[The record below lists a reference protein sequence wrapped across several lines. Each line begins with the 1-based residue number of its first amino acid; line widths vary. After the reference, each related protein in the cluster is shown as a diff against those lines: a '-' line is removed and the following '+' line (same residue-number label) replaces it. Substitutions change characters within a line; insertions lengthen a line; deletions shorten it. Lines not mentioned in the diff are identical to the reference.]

1 MSTSGRCNPPEPA
14 DQSVEL
20 RVERVGGPG
29 APLRALA
36 VLALIGTFVT
46 VLWLKP
52 WAGDTPPVAVVPVPA
67 NSARPAT
74 VDATEPDAP
83 APGLLTPPS
92 AAPEPTPDP
101 MALAARRAHCRQAD
115 IWRLVSMEESP
126 RWKTRTMWGVSPQD
140 ASGPLDD
147 SLVASTDHAARLTAI
162 GVCAPA
168 TPVMSPVDEL
178 LHVVLWH
185 VGTDGRAREITRPV
199 IVDQELFDLGEA
211 YYGPPEGEGDSWAP
225 GRYVFEIKRIAG
237 GGSRFMA
244 LDFIPT
250 SASEGFASP

>member
-1 MSTSGRCNPPEPA
+1 VSTSGRCNPPEPA
-14 DQSVEL
+14 EQSVEL
-20 RVERVGGPG
+20 RVERVGGSG

-36 VLALIGTFVT
+36 VVALIGSFVT

-52 WAGDTPPVAVVPVPA
+52 WAGDTSPVAVVPVPA
-67 NSARPAT
+67 NSVRPAPL
-74 VDATEPDAP
+74 DATEPDA
-83 APGLLTPPS
+83 APPDLLRPPPL
-92 AAPEPTPDP
+92 APEATPDP
-101 MALAARRAHCRQAD
+101 MALAARRAHCRQAQT
-115 IWRLVSMEESP
+115 WRLVSMEESP
-126 RWKTRTMWGVSPQD
+126 RWKTRTMWGVTPQD
-140 ASGPLDD
+140 ATGPLDE
-147 SLVASTDHAARLTAI
+147 SLKATIDHAARLTAI

-168 TPVMSPVDEL
+168 TPVMSPVDGL
-178 LHVVLWH
+178 LHAVLWH

-250 SASEGFASP
+250 NPPEGLVSP